1 MTRRPEGAEDNGRFI
16 LKDHPESGLVLAD
29 EDEKRANDE
38 KKKNERLFKTLDAMK
53 SSLDKGDELA
63 SFGRDRFDHDW
74 IVQDAAITVLTQIG
88 DEVKRLPKSFTSAR
102 TSVEWTQI
110 ARMRDKLTRDDVDI
124 DLELVWDALAQ
135 DVPTLRAALSNAL
148 DENS

>member
-1 MTRRPEGAEDNGRFI
+1 MKQQPKGAEDVGRFV

-29 EDEKRANDE
+29 EDEKRAKDE
-38 KKKNERLFKTLDAMK
+38 KKKSERLPQTLDAMK

-63 SFGRDRFDHDW
+63 LLGRERFDRDW

-88 DEVKRLPKSFTSAR
+88 EEVKRLPKDFTSAR
-102 TSVEWTQI
+102 PGVEWTKI
-110 ARMRDKLTRDDVDI
+110 ARMRDKLTHDYVDI

-135 DVPTLRAALSNAL
+135 DVPNLRSALSSAL
-148 DENS
+148 DESS